1 MAPQSAVPRNL
12 WPGTESSTQTP
23 LGTLARSPS
32 GGSGNLLQKL
42 RGLGQLKEGLRLET
56 EQAGHPW
63 TWGRGGQEVGNYGKT
78 PPPPPTL
85 NSAHKG
91 PERPPDITVGA
102 GVFAN
107 IRRGTGCH
115 RHMDSL
121 QGPPE
126 ARTEAGGWQEV
137 PGQGPQLCG
146 RQAAPVP
153 GRISQRRHRT
163 QPGLPETG
171 VVGPSVPSP
180 CAWPP
185 TKGEHVSFL
194 DTVSREGHSQTGMTP
209 RPEDPPAPADSSR
222 VSGEAPGRQGGS
234 QEEHHPWTHSPTAT
248 RARSP
253 EGTSS
258 PWGQDLDPEQEWRP
272 PRQGTTAG
280 EAPGSQARE
289 RRLCARKPLGP
300 AWAAGSCCGPR
311 GLETPGCSGAAPLG
325 PSMEPVSLGGRRS
338 VQVGAWAGTGSGCCR
353 DCARLPNRPLGEH
366 SLSEG
371 AGQPG
376 EGGHRPRPGPRG
388 PHGRESQTS
397 SLFFPGDQAGH
408 LGSGET
414 GSQRTASGQ
423 VAQECGGSVG
433 LTVS

>member
-1 MAPQSAVPRNL
+1 M
-12 WPGTESSTQTP
+12 
-23 LGTLARSPS
+23 
-32 GGSGNLLQKL
+32 
-42 RGLGQLKEGLRLET
+42 
-56 EQAGHPW
+56 
-63 TWGRGGQEVGNYGKT
+63 
-78 PPPPPTL
+78 
-85 NSAHKG
+85 
-91 PERPPDITVGA
+91 
-102 GVFAN
+102 FAN

-300 AWAAGSCCGPR
+300 AWAAGSCAQASNPQVMSGLSPGRAGRGGSPVDFPSPKPHLCTPTLPSASRQPHPR
-311 GLETPGCSGAAPLG
+311 SPRQLGGDLERKQKQWPLRARFPEIYGQGLSLALRHHWEHWPGVPRVDLGTCCRSLGDWASSRKGSGWKLSRQGTPGPGA
-325 PSMEPVSLGGRRS
+325 EEDRK
-338 VQVGAWAGTGSGCCR
+338 
-353 DCARLPNRPLGEH
+353 
-366 SLSEG
+366 
-371 AGQPG
+371 
-376 EGGHRPRPGPRG
+376 
-388 PHGRESQTS
+388 
-397 SLFFPGDQAGH
+397 
-408 LGSGET
+408 
-414 GSQRTASGQ
+414 
-423 VAQECGGSVG
+423 
-433 LTVS
+433 